1 MIRPTNRLTAVLTG
15 MLVTIATMVPTALFA
30 THAGAA
36 TSKKV
41 AATVTATENEFTITP
56 STVTV
61 PAGRVK
67 FVVHNTGKVMHE
79 FILLRTAST
88 ATTMP
93 INAKTGRTVEN
104 GTGVKDVGEVPDI
117 KAGKTKSNVIKLA
130 PGHYVVECNLSGHYM
145 AGMHLDFEV
154 Q

>member
-1 MIRPTNRLTAVLTG
+1 
-15 MLVTIATMVPTALFA
+15 
-30 THAGAA
+30 
-36 TSKKV
+36 
-41 AATVTATENEFTITP
+41 TVTATENEFTITP